1 MKSPC
6 IKVCRLDA
14 MGRYC
19 IGCGRTMEQIRNFYL
34 DGLKNDTYRSTSKT
48 NKKEKKERIQKPYR
62 VAS

>member
-1 MKSPC
+1 
-6 IKVCRLDA
+6 